1 MEIKLIEVRD
11 RGTFIPALAIRV
23 TSTRD
28 VAGDWLLRRGGFS
41 LNGASIILI
50 RLTDCAA
57 QYDQYD
63 WASRTMQTAHVW
75 LPEHFEQVAH
85 GAVVDVEYL
94 LGERSAPKM
103 SERFPKGM
111 PASERIHA
119 EGEVKAP
126 WSSPPE

>member
-1 MEIKLIEVRD
+1 MEIKLVEVRD

-23 TSTRD
+23 TSTGD

-50 RLTDCAA
+50 RLTDCET
-57 QYDQYD
+57 QYDPYD

-75 LPEHFEQVAH
+75 LLEHFEQVAH

-111 PASERIHA
+111 PAPERIHA
-119 EGEVKAP
+119 EDEVKAP